1 MAPSFPPEF
10 IDALE
15 GFGNE
20 PGVHHLYKFRLT
32 TRAGE
37 QRMANIAIA
46 PLLSRDFVSVGRIIL
61 VDDITE
67 RVSLETQLAQADKL
81 SSIGLLAVGVAHEI
95 NTPLAVISSY
105 AQMLSKQLKGD
116 ARLGPVLEKITQQS
130 FRAAEIANGL
140 LNFSRTSTTEFRDT
154 NLNQVIL
161 DTLSLLEH
169 QFKTAQIV
177 VDLDLTETLPAI
189 HGNQGKLQQVF
200 LNLLLNAKEA
210 MPEGGRLRV
219 ATLVN
224 GHVEAVVNDSG
235 SGIAPEHLKRIYDPF
250 FTTKTMPKPGD
261 RRGTGLGLSVSYGII
276 QEHAGKIHVESAVG
290 QGTTFHLR
298 VPLIRRSQYMPE
310 VELPLTLPVPSS
322 TTSPAFSKAQA
333 AVPAFLSS
341 TTNPRSASRSGSAT
355 HASRDTRSPWPSMV
369 KRDCVPW
376 GRKNF
381 DLVLLDLALP
391 GQSGMELLPQIKDRH
406 PELPVIMTSLAYGT
420 VENVVDAIRA
430 GAENFVQKPWDN
442 EKLLADIRSAV
453 ARHKAEEENL
463 QLKRTLKQ
471 RYNFVN
477 IVGKSEIM
485 LRVFDLVAQVAPS
498 RSTVLIQGESGTGKE
513 LIAKAIHANSPR
525 RDKPF
530 VPINTGAMP
539 SELLE
544 STLFGHVKGAFT
556 SAVSAKKGLFE
567 VANGGTLFLD
577 EIATMGMDTQAK
589 ILRVLQ
595 DRRFMHLGGISE
607 IQVDVRIIAAT
618 NIDLRQAV
626 RDGQFREDLFY
637 RLNVISV
644 DLPPL
649 RSRREDIPLLVNH
662 FLEFYAKEN
671 DLPPRKLTADALRA
685 LVDYDWPGNVRELE
699 NSIERGV
706 AMLSSG
712 PVIGSD
718 LLPGHI
724 TGRSFFRMPC
734 SNTTPTHRS
743 SSTSFSSEILSAASS

>member
-1 MAPSFPPEF
+1 
-10 IDALE
+10 
-15 GFGNE
+15 
-20 PGVHHLYKFRLT
+20 
-32 TRAGE
+32 
-37 QRMANIAIA
+37 
-46 PLLSRDFVSVGRIIL
+46 
-61 VDDITE
+61 
-67 RVSLETQLAQADKL
+67 
-81 SSIGLLAVGVAHEI
+81 
-95 NTPLAVISSY
+95 
-105 AQMLSKQLKGD
+105 
-116 ARLGPVLEKITQQS
+116 
-130 FRAAEIANGL
+130 
-140 LNFSRTSTTEFRDT
+140 
-154 NLNQVIL
+154 
-161 DTLSLLEH
+161 
-169 QFKTAQIV
+169 
-177 VDLDLTETLPAI
+177 
-189 HGNQGKLQQVF
+189 
-200 LNLLLNAKEA
+200 
-210 MPEGGRLRV
+210 
-219 ATLVN
+219 
-224 GHVEAVVNDSG
+224 
-235 SGIAPEHLKRIYDPF
+235 
-250 FTTKTMPKPGD
+250 
-261 RRGTGLGLSVSYGII
+261 
-276 QEHAGKIHVESAVG
+276 
-290 QGTTFHLR
+290 
-298 VPLIRRSQYMPE
+298 MPE
-310 VELPLTLPVPSS
+310 VELPLNLPVQASGAPTAFTSAGGGPSILVIDDES
-322 TTSPAFSKAQA
+322 AIRESLEVLLMLEGYQVRM
-333 AVPAFLSS
+333 AVDGEEGLR
-341 TTNPRSASRSGSAT
+341 TLGQE
-355 HASRDTRSPWPSMV
+355 
-369 KRDCVPW
+369 
-376 GRKNF
+376 NF

-391 GQSGMELLPQIKDRH
+391 GQSGLELLPQIKDRH
-406 PELPVIMTSLAYGT
+406 PELPVIMITAYGT

-430 GAENFVQKPWDN
+430 GAENFVQKPWNN

-577 EIATMGMDTQAK
+577 EIGTMGMDTQAK

-671 DLPPRKLTADALRA
+671 DLPPRKLSADALRA

-706 AMLSSG
+706 VLSNG

-724 TGRSFFRMPC
+724 TGRSFQDALLEHNPNASLFDILEDIERRIIVEKLDRCNGNQTDAAEQFHIPL
-734 SNTTPTHRS
+734 
-743 SSTSFSSEILSAASS
+743 STLNQKIKRLNIEIRKKGRE